1 MLKKFIIVG
10 LLLSSTLA
18 GAAFCQEFL
27 SFAMS
32 VPVSQQD
39 SRSSDLPIAS
49 AASQSPMTLD
59 RSGIDKAS
67 VHLQIL
73 QQSTTHFS
81 ESIQAKK
88 PAIDD
93 KKLPVKTQSNS

>member
-1 MLKKFIIVG
+1 MLKKFIFVS
-10 LLLSSTLA
+10 LLLSSMLA
-18 GAAFCQEFL
+18 GTVFCQELL

-39 SRSSDLPIAS
+39 GRSQDSPIAS

-59 RSGIDKAS
+59 RSGMDKAS

-73 QQSTTHFS
+73 QQSTMHFS
-81 ESIQAKK
+81 ESGQAKK
-88 PAIDD
+88 PTIDD
-93 KKLPVKTQSNS
+93 KKSPIKLQSNS

>member
-1 MLKKFIIVG
+1 MLRKSILVS
-10 LLLSSTLA
+10 LLLSSALA
-18 GAAFCQEFL
+18 STAFCQELL
-27 SFAMS
+27 SFTMS
-32 VPVSQQD
+32 VPASQQD
-39 SRSSDLPIAS
+39 SRSPDLPIAS

-59 RSGIDKAS
+59 RSGMDKAS

-81 ESIQAKK
+81 ESIQTKK

-93 KKLPVKTQSNS
+93 KKLPTKSQSNS

>member
-1 MLKKFIIVG
+1 MLNKSIFVG
-10 LLLSSTLA
+10 LVFSSALACTAFGQELLSLT
-18 GAAFCQEFL
+18 
-27 SFAMS
+27 MS
-32 VPVSQQD
+32 VPASQQD
-39 SRSSDLPIAS
+39 GRNSDFPIAS

-59 RSGIDKAS
+59 RSGMDKAS

-81 ESIQAKK
+81 ESVQAKK

-93 KKLPVKTQSNS
+93 KKLPIKSQSNS